1 MKNIK
6 EFIPLWKLVKED
18 KCKFIIA
25 TSLIIISNFL
35 GVVSG
40 YLIGEA
46 TQYLTDTKYTMSILY
61 LVIYIIVNS
70 VEDVGLYNTGSCML
84 ELIESKVSRKLGY
97 FTYKKAINL
106 PAYAY
111 EKTSSGEVI
120 NRIVSDADSLSFAF
134 SRLVALI
141 SSLTASLVVLVYI
154 FINSWVLGIEI
165 VIFVGLLYL
174 VISKYDPMLI
184 NVHKERK
191 KSQDKFT
198 SLVNESIRGIR
209 EIKTLGV
216 KNNLISNMKEIV
228 TSVFNKS
235 KEEISIRKTYNTLTF
250 LLKIFLE
257 GVVFITCAFLIYKG
271 NITIGFF
278 ITMTYYIY
286 RFTNLIDNINNFS
299 QTYQKIVVSLQRVN
313 EILENRLYEDE
324 KFGVE
329 KISKV
334 KGLIEFKNVSF
345 AYPNE
350 DNIINDFNIKLEPN
364 KKIAIVGKSGQGKST
379 LFNLITRIFDAK
391 EGLITLDNINMKDLT
406 EEELRKHI
414 SIIRQEPF
422 IFNRTILE
430 NFKIIDK
437 NIELEE
443 ISKYTKMAYLDDYI
457 MSLPDKYDTVLGEGG
472 VNLSGGQKQRL
483 SIART
488 LAKNS
493 EVILFDEATSA
504 LDNSS
509 QDYIKKTIDNLI
521 KDHTVVIVAHRL
533 STIMDADIIYLVD
546 KGKVV
551 DSGTHNELLKTN
563 KTYKNLYETES
574 FNKAVK
580 DNNKMTYKPIA
591 LLGEQVAAGTNYAV
605 LALGESNGDTK
616 TYSIN
621 LLTIYRELDGN
632 STLISSANVP
642 LAQYT
647 K

>member
-35 GVVSG
+35 GVISG

-46 TQYLTDTKYTMSILY
+46 TQYLTDTKYAMSILY
-61 LVIYIIVNS
+61 LVIYVIFNS

-120 NRIVSDADSLSFAF
+120 NRIVNDADTLSFAF

-141 SSLTASLVVLVYI
+141 SSLTASLIVLVYI

-165 VIFVGLLYL
+165 IIFVGILYL
-174 VISKYDPMLI
+174 VINKYDPMLI

-191 KSQDKFT
+191 KVQDKFT

-216 KNNLISNMKEIV
+216 KNNLMSNMKEIIK
-228 TSVFNKS
+228 SIFDKS
-235 KEEISIRKTYNTLTF
+235 KEEVSIRKKYNALTF

-271 NITIGFF
+271 SITIGFF
-278 ITMTYYIY
+278 VTMTYYIY

-299 QTYQKIVVSLQRVN
+299 QTYQKLIVSLQRVN

-324 KFGVE
+324 IFGNE
-329 KISKV
+329 KINKV
-334 KGLIEFKNVSF
+334 KGIIEFKNVSF
-345 AYPNE
+345 SYPDE
-350 DNIINDFNIKLEPN
+350 DNILNDFNIKLEPN

-379 LFNLITRIFDAK
+379 LFNLITRVFDVK
-391 EGLITLDNINMKDLT
+391 EGLITLDDINIKDLT

-430 NFKIIDK
+430 NFKIINKD
-437 NIELEE
+437 IELED
-443 ISKYTKMAYLDDYI
+443 IRKYTKMSYLDDYI
-457 MSLPDKYDTVLGEGG
+457 MSLPNGYDTVLGEGG

-574 FNKAVK
+574 
-580 DNNKMTYKPIA
+580 
-591 LLGEQVAAGTNYAV
+591 L
-605 LALGESNGDTK
+605 
-616 TYSIN
+616 
-621 LLTIYRELDGN
+621 N
-632 STLISSANVP
+632 S
-642 LAQYT
+642 
-647 K
+647 

>member
-120 NRIVSDADSLSFAF
+120 NRIVNDADTLSFAF

-141 SSLTASLVVLVYI
+141 SSLTASLIVLVYI

-165 VIFVGLLYL
+165 IIFVGILYL
-174 VISKYDPMLI
+174 VINKYDPMLI

-191 KSQDKFT
+191 KVQDKFT

-216 KNNLISNMKEIV
+216 KNNLMSNMKEIIK
-228 TSVFNKS
+228 SIFDKS
-235 KEEISIRKTYNTLTF
+235 KEEVSIRKKYNALTF

-257 GVVFITCAFLIYKG
+257 GVVFITCVFLIYKG
-271 NITIGFF
+271 SITIGFF
-278 ITMTYYIY
+278 VTMTYYIY

-299 QTYQKIVVSLQRVN
+299 QTYQKLIVSLQRVN

-324 KFGVE
+324 IFGNE
-329 KISKV
+329 KINKV

-345 AYPNE
+345 SYPDE
-350 DNIINDFNIKLEPN
+350 DNILNDFNIKLEPN

-379 LFNLITRIFDAK
+379 LFNLITRVFDVK
-391 EGLITLDNINMKDLT
+391 EGLITLDDINIKDLT

-430 NFKIIDK
+430 NFKIINKD
-437 NIELEE
+437 IELED
-443 ISKYTKMAYLDDYI
+443 IRKYTKMSYLDDYI
-457 MSLPDKYDTVLGEGG
+457 MSLPNGYDTVLGEGG

-574 FNKAVK
+574 
-580 DNNKMTYKPIA
+580 
-591 LLGEQVAAGTNYAV
+591 L
-605 LALGESNGDTK
+605 
-616 TYSIN
+616 
-621 LLTIYRELDGN
+621 N
-632 STLISSANVP
+632 S
-642 LAQYT
+642 
-647 K
+647 

>member
-25 TSLIIISNFL
+25 TLLIIISNFFS
-35 GVVSG
+35 VVSG

-46 TQYLTDTKYTMSILY
+46 TQYLTDTKYAMSILY
-61 LVIYIIVNS
+61 LVIYVIFNS

-120 NRIVSDADSLSFAF
+120 NRIVNDADTLSFTF

-141 SSLTASLVVLVYI
+141 SSLTASLIVLVYI

-165 VIFVGLLYL
+165 IIFVGILYL
-174 VISKYDPMLI
+174 VINKYDPMLI

-191 KSQDKFT
+191 KMQDKFT

-216 KNNLISNMKEIV
+216 KNNLMSNMKEIIK
-228 TSVFNKS
+228 SIFDKS
-235 KEEISIRKTYNTLTF
+235 KEEVSIRKKYNALTF

-257 GVVFITCAFLIYKG
+257 GVVFITCAFLIYKKS
-271 NITIGFF
+271 ITIGFF
-278 ITMTYYIY
+278 VTMTYYIY

-299 QTYQKIVVSLQRVN
+299 QTYQKLIVSLQRVN

-324 KFGVE
+324 IFGNE
-329 KISKV
+329 KINKV

-345 AYPNE
+345 SYPDE
-350 DNIINDFNIKLEPN
+350 DNIINNFNIKLEPN

-379 LFNLITRIFDAK
+379 LFNLITRVFDVK
-391 EGLITLDNINMKDLT
+391 EGLITLDDINIKDLT

-430 NFKIIDK
+430 NFKIINKD
-437 NIELEE
+437 IELED
-443 ISKYTKMAYLDDYI
+443 IRKYTKMSYLDDYI
-457 MSLPDKYDTVLGEGG
+457 MSLPNGYDTVLGEGG

-563 KTYKNLYETES
+563 KTYKKLYETES
-574 FNKAVK
+574 
-580 DNNKMTYKPIA
+580 
-591 LLGEQVAAGTNYAV
+591 L
-605 LALGESNGDTK
+605 
-616 TYSIN
+616 
-621 LLTIYRELDGN
+621 N
-632 STLISSANVP
+632 S
-642 LAQYT
+642 
-647 K
+647 

>member
-35 GVVSG
+35 GVISG

-61 LVIYIIVNS
+61 LVIYVIFNS

-120 NRIVSDADSLSFAF
+120 NRIVNDADTLSFAF

-141 SSLTASLVVLVYI
+141 SSLTASLIVLVYI

-165 VIFVGLLYL
+165 IIFVGILYL
-174 VISKYDPMLI
+174 VINKYDPMLI

-191 KSQDKFT
+191 KVQDKFT

-216 KNNLISNMKEIV
+216 KNNLMSNMKKIIK
-228 TSVFNKS
+228 SIFDKS
-235 KEEISIRKTYNTLTF
+235 KEEVSIRKKYNALTF

-271 NITIGFF
+271 SITIGFF
-278 ITMTYYIY
+278 VTMTYYIY

-299 QTYQKIVVSLQRVN
+299 QTYQKLIVSLQRVN

-324 KFGVE
+324 IFGNE
-329 KISKV
+329 KINKV
-334 KGLIEFKNVSF
+334 KGIIEFKNVSF
-345 AYPNE
+345 SYPDE
-350 DNIINDFNIKLEPN
+350 DNILNDFNIKLEPN

-379 LFNLITRIFDAK
+379 LFNLITRVFDVK
-391 EGLITLDNINMKDLT
+391 EGLITLDDINIKDLT

-430 NFKIIDK
+430 NFKIINKD
-437 NIELEE
+437 IELEE
-443 ISKYTKMAYLDDYI
+443 IRKYTKMSYLDDYI
-457 MSLPDKYDTVLGEGG
+457 MSLPNGYDTVLGEGG

-574 FNKAVK
+574 
-580 DNNKMTYKPIA
+580 
-591 LLGEQVAAGTNYAV
+591 L
-605 LALGESNGDTK
+605 
-616 TYSIN
+616 
-621 LLTIYRELDGN
+621 N
-632 STLISSANVP
+632 S
-642 LAQYT
+642 
-647 K
+647 